1 MKILLVEDD
10 EGAASVLKNTLTTQH
25 YLVDLVTDGPTG
37 LSLAEAFAYDIVL
50 LDVMLPKLNGLEFC
64 RQLRQNRNNTPIL
77 LMTALDS
84 GTSKVIGL
92 DAGADDYL
100 VKPFNTNEL
109 LARIRALVRRGSAA
123 LLSVIEVGNL
133 KLDFSSCRVSC
144 NGQLLHLTAKEYALL
159 ELLLRNSH
167 RIFSQRLLLD
177 HLWLSD
183 AEIPSENTVR
193 AHIKTLRRKLKQ
205 AGADGLIETVYGL
218 GYRLRLGEDEVNDQ
232 AAVTVHSHS
241 TSTDS
246 VTAIEQTQPQIS
258 SSLAAIWERF
268 KPQYSDRVTVLEE
281 AIKALVAG
289 TLTQEVGQQV
299 QREAH
304 LLVGSLA
311 SFGFAEASR
320 LSREIEQIFRAE
332 VTSGDQFERL
342 KQLVVALRQELER
355 PTATSEP
362 PALGNTTVKQRR
374 RLLIVDNDVQLGKQL
389 IKEATTWGINALV
402 ATNITQVQDAIAQKF
417 PDVVLLDL
425 CFDSSAQNGLNLLAE
440 LTTSN
445 RKIPVL
451 VFTAIKDFANRVKV
465 ARLGGQI
472 FLSKPAPTASVLAAV
487 TQVLQQ
493 SNIVQAKI
501 LVVDDDPQILDILR
515 TLLEPWGFMLT
526 LLDNPQHFWTTLEQA
541 NPDLLILDIE
551 MPQLSGIDLCQVV
564 RNDPHWS
571 ELPVLFL
578 SAHRDT
584 ETMTRVFTAGGDDYV
599 NKPVLGPELIARVLN
614 RLERTYILRKLAETD
629 ILTGVANRRKSLQE
643 LTRLL
648 HLAQRQDQPVCFIIL
663 DFDHFKQVNDQ
674 HGHDVGDKVL
684 SSFGTLLQQA
694 FRREDVVGR
703 WGGEEF
709 VVGLYG
715 ATRFQSKARLIELLE
730 IVRQQEFISASGQK
744 FHVTFSGGISQYP
757 ENGTDL
763 QSLYQIADVALYQA
777 KAEGR
782 ARIVSS

>member
-10 EGAASVLKNTLTTQH
+10 DGAALVLKNTLTTQH
-25 YLVDLVTDGPTG
+25 YLVDLAMDGLTG

-50 LDVMLPKLNGLEFC
+50 LDVMLPKLDGLEFC
-64 RQLRQNRNNTPIL
+64 RQLRQSRKDTPIL

-84 GTSKVIGL
+84 STSKVIGL

-100 VKPFNTNEL
+100 VKPFDINEL
-109 LARIRALVRRGSAA
+109 LARIRALVRRGSTVS
-123 LLSVIEVGNL
+123 SVIEVGNL
-133 KLDFSSCRVSC
+133 KLDFSSCRVSY

-177 HLWLSD
+177 YLWLSD
-183 AEIPSENTVR
+183 EEIPSENTVR

-218 GYRLRLGEDEVNDQ
+218 GYRLRLGEDEKDQ
-232 AAVTVHSHS
+232 PTVTVHSQP
-241 TSTDS
+241 TSSDS
-246 VTAIEQTQPQIS
+246 VTVKEETQPQT

-268 KPQYSDRVTVLEE
+268 KPKYSDRVTVLEE

-304 LLVGSLA
+304 LLIGSLA

-332 VTSGDQFERL
+332 VTSGDQVERL
-342 KQLVVALRQELER
+342 EQLVVALRQELER
-355 PTATSEP
+355 PVVTLKS
-362 PALGNTTVKQRR
+362 PAQETTTVKQQR

-389 IKEATTWGINALV
+389 IKEATIWGINALV
-402 ATNITQVQDAIAQKF
+402 ATNLTQVQDAIAQKF

-425 CFDSSAQNGLNLLAE
+425 CFDGSVQNGLNLLAE

-451 VFTAIKDFANRVKV
+451 VFTAVEDFANRVKV

-472 FLSKPAPTASVLAAV
+472 FLSKPALTASVLAAV

-551 MPQLSGIDLCQVV
+551 MPYLSGIDLCQVV

-584 ETMTRVFTAGGDDYV
+584 ETVTRVFTVGADDYV
-599 NKPVLGPELIARVLN
+599 SKPILEPELIARVLN

-629 ILTGVANRRKSLQE
+629 ILTGVANRRKSIQE

-648 HLAQRQDQPVCFIIL
+648 HLSQRQGQPVCFIIL

-674 HGHDVGDKVL
+674 HGHDTGDKVL

-744 FHVTFSGGISQYP
+744 FQVTFSGGISECP

-763 QSLYQIADVALYQA
+763 QALYQSADVALYQA
-777 KAEGR
+777 KAAGR